1 MSKTYLNN
9 TIPNNE
15 IEIEGYSSDIF
26 RSDHPTNMKRGGVC
40 LYYKDT
46 LPILC
51 ADLHILDESIVVKL
65 TLSRKKLFFVVIYRS
80 PSQSSDEFNLFLSRL
95 ELVVEHM
102 RLEKPD
108 CIILTGDF
116 NRKTKQWWPDGE
128 ETNEG
133 VLLNQLIESFSMT
146 QLIDLPTHILANS
159 SSLIDL
165 IITDQVD
172 LFVDS
177 GLLPSSSCDK
187 SHHEI
192 IYGKLNLAAPL
203 PPPYKLRAWDYNE
216 ANHNLIKE
224 SLSNTNWEAIFENS
238 TSDEAVKDFT
248 NIILSTMSQF
258 IPNKII
264 TINECDPPWLT
275 KSIKNKIK

>member
-1 MSKTYLNN
+1 MKIKSRSVHKFDIRALSETYLND

-26 RSDHPTNMKRGGVC
+26 DSDHPTNMKLGGAC
-40 LYYKDT
+40 LYYKNT
-46 LPILC
+46 LPIKQC
-51 ADLHILDESIVVKL
+51 PDLHILDESIVVEL

-80 PSQSSDEFNLFLSRL
+80 PSQTSDEFGLFLLRL
-95 ELVVEHM
+95 ELVIEHM
-102 RLEKPD
+102 CHEKPY

-116 NRKTKQWWPDGE
+116 NSKTKQWWPDGE

-146 QLIDLPTHILANS
+146 QLTDQPTHILTNS

-172 LFVDS
+172 MFVDS
-177 GLLPSSSCDK
+177 GLPPSPRDK

-192 IYGKLNLAAPL
+192 IY
-203 PPPYKLRAWDYNE
+203 
-216 ANHNLIKE
+216 
-224 SLSNTNWEAIFENS
+224 
-238 TSDEAVKDFT
+238 
-248 NIILSTMSQF
+248 
-258 IPNKII
+258 
-264 TINECDPPWLT
+264 
-275 KSIKNKIK
+275 